1 VGAFIGCVVASLLV
15 SLRAAVA
22 QQWRRCHERR
32 LRLKVSVVAEDNAE
46 HPCLGLVEV
55 VHLLVLRLGLVMHRF
70 CPTSHSDPL
79 RMVQHGTEAY
89 AETRTRLLTIAEL
102 ADLLNVER
110 KTVYRLGLPYVVVG
124 ARRRFRLEDVDA
136 YLEARKV
143 AAG

>member
-1 VGAFIGCVVASLLV
+1 MRTECVVVREDVSRTGHDIAVELV
-15 SLRAAVA
+15 RTVLIRGLMSPFGGV
-22 QQWRRCHERR
+22 R
-32 LRLKVSVVAEDNAE
+32 LRDAS
-46 HPCLGLVEV
+46 C
-55 VHLLVLRLGLVMHRF
+55 MTQHR
-70 CPTSHSDPL
+70 
-79 RMVQHGTEAY
+79 TEEY

-110 KTVYRLGLPYVVVG
+110 KTVYRLGIPYVVVG

>member
-1 VGAFIGCVVASLLV
+1 
-15 SLRAAVA
+15 
-22 QQWRRCHERR
+22 
-32 LRLKVSVVAEDNAE
+32 
-46 HPCLGLVEV
+46 
-55 VHLLVLRLGLVMHRF
+55 
-70 CPTSHSDPL
+70 
-79 RMVQHGTEAY
+79 MVQHGTEAY

>member
-1 VGAFIGCVVASLLV
+1 
-15 SLRAAVA
+15 
-22 QQWRRCHERR
+22 
-32 LRLKVSVVAEDNAE
+32 
-46 HPCLGLVEV
+46 
-55 VHLLVLRLGLVMHRF
+55 
-70 CPTSHSDPL
+70 
-79 RMVQHGTEAY
+79 MVQHGTEAY

-124 ARRRFRLEDVDA
+124 A